1 MKTIKNFF
9 CVTRDQVRLAT
20 DLYMPDQE
28 GAYPVILM
36 RTPYDKEGIVREPL
50 YEHYPEF
57 VEAGYVVAI
66 QDCRGTCASEG
77 KMNLNGGNEQDD
89 GYDAVEFLATQ
100 PFCDGNV
107 GMFGLSYFGFTQIA
121 AAAGAPAHLKAI
133 CPFMCCSLSS
143 FGTSSMQTVASFHLG
158 WAYTQLLEHASQYM
172 PDKSF
177 RNKMVPILEENRDR
191 LGEYA
196 KVLPMNQNPAALLEG
211 VPMLRVYGDNISEK
225 RGKGRDWRGQVW
237 KRPDFRRVCGGT
249 APEQGWDVAVI
260 LRKTA
265 SAAVGAFFAPRKAPE
280 GPTNGAAGD
289 NAQTYESPQ
298 NGASRPFL
306 GACGI
311 K

>member
-1 MKTIKNFF
+1 MHDYVKN
-9 CVTRDQVRLAT
+9 L
-20 DLYMPDQE
+20 
-28 GAYPVILM
+28 
-36 RTPYDKEGIVREPL
+36 
-50 YEHYPEF
+50 
-57 VEAGYVVAI
+57 
-66 QDCRGTCASEG
+66 
-77 KMNLNGGNEQDD
+77 
-89 GYDAVEFLATQ
+89 
-100 PFCDGNV
+100 
-107 GMFGLSYFGFTQIA
+107 
-121 AAAGAPAHLKAI
+121 
-133 CPFMCCSLSS
+133 
-143 FGTSSMQTVASFHLG
+143 
-158 WAYTQLLEHASQYM
+158 
-172 PDKSF
+172 
-177 RNKMVPILEENRDR
+177 
-191 LGEYA
+191 A
-196 KVLPMNQNPAALLEG
+196 KVVRAA
-211 VPMLRVYGDNISEK
+211 RVYGDNISEK